1 MRKHC
6 KEGLR
11 LHNSFMKVL
20 KEWGLAEA
28 DRQAVEMLP
37 LGPIKLKEISQAA
50 RKTDAAHVNARRAY
64 AEHISECLVCSRHL
78 VMG

>member
-6 KEGLR
+6 GEGLR
-11 LHNSFMKVL
+11 LYNSFIKTV
-20 KEWGLAEA
+20 KEWGLAEV

-50 RKTDAAHVNARRAY
+50 RQSDAQHINARRAY
-64 AEHISECLVCSRHL
+64 AEHVANCLVCSRHL
-78 VMG
+78 VTA

>member
-11 LHNSFMKVL
+11 LHNLFMKVM

-28 DRQAVEMLP
+28 DRQAVEIMP
-37 LGPIKLKEISQAA
+37 LGLVKLKEISQAA
-50 RKTDAAHVNARRAY
+50 RKADGAHISARRAY
-64 AEHISECLVCSRHL
+64 AEHVAECLICSRHL
-78 VMG
+78 VAV